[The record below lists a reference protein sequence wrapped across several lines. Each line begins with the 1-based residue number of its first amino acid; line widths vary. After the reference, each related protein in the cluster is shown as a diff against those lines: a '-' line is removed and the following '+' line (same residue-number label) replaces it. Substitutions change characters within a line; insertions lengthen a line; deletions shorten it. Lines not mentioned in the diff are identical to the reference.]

1 MSLLSDIR
9 ISDFSLEF
17 VPIETRVPLKFGT
30 ETLSSVTCSRV
41 KVVVENRKGQKA
53 EGWGETPLSVQ
64 WVWPSD
70 ISYSERHQA
79 LMDFSTLL
87 IHRWRDHYQWGH
99 CMEIGHTLIME
110 DLPQALEE
118 SNQSKRS
125 NSEPMPWLAALVC
138 SSALDLALHDAFGVV
153 NQVSTYQSYGKE
165 FFSRD
170 LSTFLEPAEGFNLSF
185 NDRYPADY
193 LVLKRPNQIPVWHL
207 VGGLDPLD
215 ESELTGD
222 EPEDGYPVHLKEWI
236 TRDGLDCLKIKLRG
250 NDSEWDYDRLVK
262 IGAIARQYDVS
273 SLTTDFNCT
282 VTDPEYVNEILD
294 RLAKEQPDSH
304 QRILYVEQPFPYDLE
319 THRIDVHSVS
329 SRKPLFMDE
338 SAHDWQHIRLGRELV
353 GMESP

>member
-87 IHRWRDHYQWGH
+87 IRRWRDHDQWGH

-118 SNQSKRS
+118 SNQSKRP
-125 NSEPMPWLAALVC
+125 NSEPMPWLAACLCIC
-138 SSALDLALHDAFGVV
+138 SRSCFA
-153 NQVSTYQSYGKE
+153 
-165 FFSRD
+165 
-170 LSTFLEPAEGFNLSF
+170 
-185 NDRYPADY
+185 
-193 LVLKRPNQIPVWHL
+193 
-207 VGGLDPLD
+207 
-215 ESELTGD
+215 
-222 EPEDGYPVHLKEWI
+222 
-236 TRDGLDCLKIKLRG
+236 
-250 NDSEWDYDRLVK
+250 
-262 IGAIARQYDVS
+262 
-273 SLTTDFNCT
+273 
-282 VTDPEYVNEILD
+282 
-294 RLAKEQPDSH
+294 
-304 QRILYVEQPFPYDLE
+304 
-319 THRIDVHSVS
+319 
-329 SRKPLFMDE
+329 
-338 SAHDWQHIRLGRELV
+338 
-353 GMESP
+353 